1 MRIFLIA
8 GKAGSGKN
16 VVAKLIKEYYIYK
29 VNESL
34 NLIIEIYEHIQD
46 INDINL
52 EINIYTK
59 SINHIANHITINYL
73 VLDSDEEYI
82 YNIELDEPHE

>member
-1 MRIFLIA
+1 MEY
-8 GKAGSGKN
+8 K
-16 VVAKLIKEYYIYK
+16 IKE
-29 VNESL
+29 
-34 NLIIEIYEHIQD
+34 
-46 INDINL
+46 NDINL